1 MANLKKINLDGVEH
15 VLGIV
20 DAATTAVAGLMS
32 AADKTKLDG
41 IDSQLA
47 SKTTAEQ
54 VQTIINSNTNNFA
67 TKTEVNTAVTNGTKN
82 LITSTDAQTMVNNA
96 TSGLVTTSAM
106 NTAISNATSD
116 KITSSQAQTI
126 ANNTVANYKLKGD
139 FAVITGSMTLAA
151 NTQEN
156 LDLGASQQ
164 TMINI
169 DFPSGF
175 NKDNC
180 VCLAFGVKGV
190 ENRNYAYGYNTSG
203 SLGMLRGTV
212 ERTITLGALA
222 DATKIGVEA
231 YNMATS
237 EKTLWYRIVL
247 MKM

>member
-47 SKTTAEQ
+47 SKTTAAE
-54 VQTIINSNTNNFA
+54 VQTIINNNTNNFA

-82 LITSTDAQTMVNNA
+82 LITSADAQTMVNNA

-139 FAVITGSMTLAA
+139 FAKVTLQLTLADG
-151 NTQEN
+151 T
-156 LDLGASQQ
+156 ASNS
-164 TMINI
+164 TAVAY
-169 DFPSGF
+169 PSGF
-175 NKDNC
+175 NHSNC
-180 VCLAFGVKGV
+180 MVISFMAKNHSTTATTTYGG
-190 ENRNYAYGYNTSG
+190 YGYIESSVGYVSG
-203 SLGMLRGTV
+203 AIGHRVMCRDDGLLISINNPTDGAHSSGTATYTC
-212 ERTITLGALA
+212 TIL
-222 DATKIGVEA
+222 
-231 YNMATS
+231 
-237 EKTLWYRIVL
+237 L
-247 MKM
+247 MKI

>member
-1 MANLKKINLDGVEH
+1 MANLTKINLDGVEH

-54 VQTIINSNTNNFA
+54 VQAIINNNTNDFA

-82 LITSTDAQTMVNNA
+82 L
-96 TSGLVTTSAM
+96 VTTGAM

-139 FAVITGSMTLAA
+139 FAKVTLQLTLADG
-151 NTQEN
+151 T
-156 LDLGASQQ
+156 ASNS
-164 TMINI
+164 TAIAY
-169 DFPSGF
+169 PSGF
-175 NKDNC
+175 NHSNC
-180 VCLAFGVKGV
+180 MVISFMAKNHSTTATTTYGG
-190 ENRNYAYGYNTSG
+190 YGYIESSVGYVSG
-203 SLGMLRGTV
+203 AIGHRVMCRDDGLLISINNPTDGAHSSGTATYTC
-212 ERTITLGALA
+212 TIL
-222 DATKIGVEA
+222 
-231 YNMATS
+231 
-237 EKTLWYRIVL
+237 L
-247 MKM
+247 MKI

>member
-41 IDSQLA
+41 IDAQLA

-54 VQTIINSNTNNFA
+54 VQTIINNNTNNFA
-67 TKTEVNTAVTNGTKN
+67 TKTEVNTAVTNGTK
-82 LITSTDAQTMVNNA
+82 D
-96 TSGLVTTSAM
+96 LVTTSAM
-106 NTAISNATSD
+106 NTAISSATSD

-126 ANNTVANYKLKGD
+126 ANTAVANYKLKGD

-156 LDLGASQQ
+156 LELGASQQ

-169 DFPSGF
+169 DFPSGY

-203 SLGMLRGTV
+203 SLGLLRGTV

-222 DATKIGVEA
+222 DSTKIGVEA

-237 EKTLWYRIVL
+237 DKTLWYRIVL

>member
-47 SKTTAEQ
+47 SKTTAAQ
-54 VQTIINSNTNNFA
+54 VQTIIDNNTNNFA

-139 FAVITGSMTLAA
+139 FAKVTLQLTLADG
-151 NTQEN
+151 T
-156 LDLGASQQ
+156 ASNS
-164 TMINI
+164 TAIAY
-169 DFPSGF
+169 PSGF
-175 NKDNC
+175 NHSNC
-180 VCLAFGVKGV
+180 MVISFMAKNHSTTATTTYGG
-190 ENRNYAYGYNTSG
+190 YGYIESSVGYVSG
-203 SLGMLRGTV
+203 AIGHRVMCRDDGLLISINNPTDGAHSSGTATYTC
-212 ERTITLGALA
+212 TIL
-222 DATKIGVEA
+222 
-231 YNMATS
+231 
-237 EKTLWYRIVL
+237 L
-247 MKM
+247 MKI

>member
-41 IDSQLA
+41 IDAQLD

-54 VQTIINSNTNNFA
+54 VQTIINNNTNNFA
-67 TKTEVNTAVTNGTKN
+67 TKTEVNTAVTNGTK
-82 LITSTDAQTMVNNA
+82 D
-96 TSGLVTTSAM
+96 LVTTSAM
-106 NTAISNATSD
+106 NTAISSATSD

-126 ANNTVANYKLKGD
+126 ANTAVANYKLKGD

-156 LDLGASQQ
+156 LELGASQQ

-169 DFPSGF
+169 DFPSGY

-203 SLGMLRGTV
+203 SLGLLRGTV

-222 DATKIGVEA
+222 DSTKIGVEA

-237 EKTLWYRIVL
+237 DKTLWYRIVL

>member
-32 AADKTKLDG
+32 AADKTKLDS
-41 IDSQLA
+41 IDAQLA

-54 VQTIINSNTNNFA
+54 VQTIINNNTNNFA
-67 TKTEVNTAVTNGTKN
+67 TKTEVSTAVTNGTK
-82 LITSTDAQTMVNNA
+82 D
-96 TSGLVTTSAM
+96 LVTTSAM
-106 NTAISNATSD
+106 NTAITNATSD

-126 ANNTVANYKLKGD
+126 ANTAVANYKLKGD

-156 LDLGASQQ
+156 LDLNASQQ

-169 DFPSGF
+169 DFPSGY

-203 SLGMLRGTV
+203 SLGLLRGTV
-212 ERTITLGALA
+212 ERTITLGALS
-222 DATKIGVEA
+222 DSTKIGVEA

>member
-54 VQTIINSNTNNFA
+54 VQTIINNNTNNFA

-126 ANNTVANYKLKGD
+126 ANNAVASYKLKGD
-139 FAVITGSMTLAA
+139 FAIITTQLTLANGSA
-151 NTQEN
+151 TG
-156 LDLGASQQ
+156 DVAY
-164 TMINI
+164 
-169 DFPSGF
+169 PSGF
-175 NKDNC
+175 SSSNC
-180 VCLAFGVKGV
+180 VVLSFMALNHSASGTTGG
-190 ENRNYAYGYNTSG
+190 YGYIETSVGYVAGAIGHRVSLRDSAITFSINNPTDG
-203 SLGMLRGTV
+203 SHDAGT
-212 ERTITLGALA
+212 
-222 DATKIGVEA
+222 ATYTCKA
-231 YNMATS
+231 
-237 EKTLWYRIVL
+237 VL
-247 MKM
+247 MKI